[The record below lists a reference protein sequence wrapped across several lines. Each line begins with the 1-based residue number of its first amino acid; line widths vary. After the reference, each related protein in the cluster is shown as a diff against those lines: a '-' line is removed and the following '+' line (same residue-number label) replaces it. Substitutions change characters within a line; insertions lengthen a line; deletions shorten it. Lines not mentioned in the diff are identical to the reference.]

1 MIAKNLGRG
10 DREQASRTAG
20 NAMFVTLCYFVL
32 IFLFGLTSS
41 EVFINSQ
48 TADTMIAEMGTTY
61 LRIIT
66 VFSLGTLGY
75 MCLEKIVMGT
85 GKTTITMICQLAGAL
100 TNIVLDPVMIYG
112 LLGSPAMGVAGAALA
127 TVIGQFVSLIV
138 IAAVY
143 FKKGVG
149 LESGMRYLK
158 PEKKTLGSIYT
169 IGLPAIVMQILTP
182 IMSYALNL
190 ILGTIS
196 VSAVTAYGVYYK
208 LQNFIFMPGYGLNNA
223 SIPIISYNFG
233 AKNKARVSQT
243 IRYGLLYVLVI
254 MLIGII
260 LLQLFA
266 RQIVGI
272 FSVTEE
278 SHQLCRTG
286 FAAGMGAFSDGECR
300 RYCLA
305 LAACGRGRSVCRGGF
320 ADEKDLSKSP
330 VNTKSGRLPCAAGH
344 FFPVS
349 IKLRD
354 DVHALV
360 DADNAAVQ
368 RQVVVLG
375 MTPLHIGV
383 EAVIRRAALILIPH
397 TLLRGLL
404 PLTVDLHDAL
414 GTERHI
420 RVDKDFQA
428 VCLVPQNIVGTAA
441 NNDAGTLFRQ
451 LRDDLV
457 LMLPEN
463 VLVGGAEHPV
473 GKGRGQEAAGSVLAR
488 LLHIVRREA
497 GLLRHFLND
506 LRVIAGDA
514 QLFRYLFA
522 DGASAAAK
530 LAADGDNSVFHA
542 I

>member
-1 MIAKNLGRG
+1 
-10 DREQASRTAG
+10 
-20 NAMFVTLCYFVL
+20 MFVTLCYFVL

-112 LLGSPAMGVAGAALA
+112 LLGSPAMGVAGAAWA

-190 ILGTIS
+190 ILGSIS

-266 RQIVGI
+266 RQIVGL

-278 SHQLCRTG
+278 SHQLCV
-286 FAAGMGAFSDGECR
+286 
-300 RYCLA
+300 LA
-305 LAACGRGRSVCRGGF
+305 LRIITCGFFFAGANIILQGVCQALGKGGYSLVISLLRF
-320 ADEKDLSKSP
+320 VVLALPLAWTLSL
-330 VNTKSGRLPCAAGH
+330 TE
-344 FFPVS
+344 
-349 IKLRD
+349 
-354 DVHALV
+354 
-360 DADNAAVQ
+360 NAANLVW
-368 RQVVVLG
+368 LS
-375 MTPLHIGV
+375 
-383 EAVIRRAALILIPH
+383 
-397 TLLRGLL
+397 L
-404 PLTVDLHDAL
+404 PVA
-414 GTERHI
+414 
-420 RVDKDFQA
+420 
-428 VCLVPQNIVGTAA
+428 
-441 NNDAGTLFRQ
+441 
-451 LRDDLV
+451 
-457 LMLPEN
+457 
-463 VLVGGAEHPV
+463 
-473 GKGRGQEAAGSVLAR
+473 
-488 LLHIVRREA
+488 EA
-497 GLLRHFLND
+497 GACATAILLTRKTY
-506 LRVIAGDA
+506 R
-514 QLFRYLFA
+514 
-522 DGASAAAK
+522 K
-530 LAADGDNSVFHA
+530 A